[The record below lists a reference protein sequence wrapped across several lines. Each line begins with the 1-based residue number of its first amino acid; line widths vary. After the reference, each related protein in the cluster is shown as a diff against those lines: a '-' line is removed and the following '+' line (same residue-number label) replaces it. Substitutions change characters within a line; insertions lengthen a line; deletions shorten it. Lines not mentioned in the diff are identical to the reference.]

1 MKTAK
6 ESAACQ
12 TANSTCTTVQSRG
25 DKLAQR
31 EDGGKLWL
39 TRSTV
44 QAVVGKCHCRIK
56 FCNCLYQPCSRNWN
70 LSSISG
76 KCSQP
81 VTQGYPKMR
90 KWIQCDYCPLCI
102 TVFVLEQ
109 HTKCQRQDV
118 QVYFL
123 HQGLTTSSQSSEAG
137 HTWHSLA
144 LLPFYPANF
153 WWPYTSCSSQSV
165 VEITVGHW
173 SISERFS

>member
-90 KWIQCDYCPLCI
+90 KWIQCDYCPLWYHCLCAGTAHKVPKTRCTSVFLAPRFDNI
-102 TVFVLEQ
+102 LTILWSRPYMTLPGTVAILS
-109 HTKCQRQDV
+109 CQ
-118 QVYFL
+118 FL
-123 HQGLTTSSQSSEAG
+123 MTLHFLFQPISGRNNG
-137 HTWHSLA
+137 RSLV
-144 LLPFYPANF
+144 NF
-153 WWPYTSCSSQSV
+153 WA
-165 VEITVGHW
+165 
-173 SISERFS
+173 F